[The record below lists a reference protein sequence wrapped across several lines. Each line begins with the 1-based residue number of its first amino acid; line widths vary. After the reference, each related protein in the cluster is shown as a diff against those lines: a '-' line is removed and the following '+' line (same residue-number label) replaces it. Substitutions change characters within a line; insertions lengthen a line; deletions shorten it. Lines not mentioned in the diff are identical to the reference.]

1 MKLTTPVTL
10 PVAPFKIGVNDR
22 VLVVGSCFAEHTAA
36 KLASAATI
44 GYTIYS
50 NPFGVLYNPLSI
62 ARCVSILRRGE
73 QFAES
78 DLVERDG
85 LWHSLDFHGSFSA
98 PTSGEVLS
106 RINRQ
111 AVGQLD
117 VIIVTLGT
125 AYVYFREGRV
135 VANCHKLPEREF
147 SRRRISVD
155 EAVGALNHLAQLY
168 PDAKFVCS
176 LSPIR
181 HLRDGLIENS
191 ASKAILRLALD
202 QFCAAAPKERF
213 YFPAYEM
220 MNDELRDYRFTE
232 VDMCHPTLQ
241 ARDYIWEKFASLML
255 CDELQAQVVEGQRA
269 ARAAAHRSLR

>member
-1 MKLTTPVTL
+1 MKLTTQVAL
-10 PVAPFKIGVNDR
+10 PVAPFKIGVDDR
-22 VLVVGSCFAEHTAA
+22 VLVVGSCFAEHTAT
-36 KLASAATI
+36 KLASAASLCH
-44 GYTIYS
+44 TIYS

-73 QFAES
+73 QFTQS
-78 DLVERDG
+78 DLIECDA
-85 LWHSLDFHGSFSA
+85 LWHSMDFHGSFSA
-98 PTSGEVLS
+98 PTSSEVLS

-111 AVGQLD
+111 PVEQID
-117 VIIVTLGT
+117 VIIITLGT
-125 AYVYFREGRV
+125 AYVYFRQGRV

-147 SRRRISVD
+147 TRRRISVD

-202 QFCAAAPKERF
+202 QFCAAAPSERV

-241 ARDYIWEKFASLML
+241 ARDYIWEKFASAML
-255 CDELQAQVVEGQRA
+255 TEELQTQVIEGQRA